1 MTFDPRSPTTARYPT
16 RDLLADLPW
25 SARRRAI
32 EARASRLLALEHER
46 VHYRR
51 RQPSMTP
58 EEVRAAAR
66 QILVGLPR
74 DPDEVVQARRDAV
87 TAATTSTR
95 NAAA

>member
-16 RDLLADLPW
+16 RGLLADLPW

-66 QILVGLPR
+66 QILAGLPR
-74 DPDEVVQARRDAV
+74 DPDDVIEARRRVIASAS
-87 TAATTSTR
+87 TPTR